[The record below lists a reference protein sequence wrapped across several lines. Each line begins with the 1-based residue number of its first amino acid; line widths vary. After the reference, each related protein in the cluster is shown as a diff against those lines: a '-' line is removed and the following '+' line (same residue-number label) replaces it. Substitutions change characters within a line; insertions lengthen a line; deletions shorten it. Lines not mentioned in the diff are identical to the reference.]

1 MINYRELSPIE
12 KHGEIWFK
20 REDLFKPFLD
30 FEISGGKVR
39 QCYALV
45 EQNKELI
52 KKEYNST
59 LITAASIHSPQ
70 SPIVARVAKE
80 FGFKSI
86 VGIGNTTVEK
96 AVKENKA
103 LQYSEEFGAEVVLLS
118 KTQAFNNVLYS
129 RLNTLVEETPMFKIL
144 FGYHIESNKESIV
157 DIIAEQVSN
166 IPDEINTLVVNLG
179 SAVSFVGIMTG
190 ILKYERDF
198 RVIAI
203 QPFGYD
209 RRKFI
214 QKSMNYMKWEYWDK
228 FEYYMGSYPYSKV
241 MIKEIDKD
249 LELDGIYE
257 SKAYDLMLKE
267 NIVNPKK
274 ENVCFW
280 VIGNTNFLR

>member
-1 MINYRELSPIE
+1 
-12 KHGEIWFK
+12 K
-20 REDLFKPFLD
+20 REDLFKPFSD

-209 RRKFI
+209 K
-214 QKSMNYMKWEYWDK
+214 KNHSLMKKYFNSNFKLIDTDIEWDDYIEEYNSNK
-228 FEYYMGSYPYSKV
+228 KMYGEYY
-241 MIKEIDKD
+241 KEVFATKNFT
-249 LELDGIYE
+249 
-257 SKAYDLMLKE
+257 KLMKTGL
-267 NIVNPKK
+267 
-274 ENVCFW
+274 
-280 VIGNTNFLR
+280 

>member
-20 REDLFKPFLD
+20 REDLFKPFSD

-209 RRKFI
+209 RTKFI
-214 QKSMNYMKWEYWDK
+214 DEGIEHMRWEYDY
-228 FEYYMGSYPYSKV
+228 EYHQGNYPYHKKV
-241 MIKEIDKD
+241 PAVISDT
-249 LELDGIYE
+249 LELDTVYE
-257 SKAYDLMLKE
+257 SKAYHMMLDE
-267 NIVNPKK
+267 NIVDPKK
-274 ENVCFW
+274 ENVCYW
-280 VIGNTNFLR
+280 VIGNANFLR